1 MGAWTI
7 LFSLKG
13 YPLPQEIC
21 ISYIMTQVSSLCFCV
36 LIYFLFNPVCLRFSP
51 TGRGRPALFNGWGR
65 QHWSQS
71 DSKLRTSGEG
81 TCWRVGRQP
90 RWPEICRESGGLW
103 TKERRNPRSPPACVC
118 AGIGHVDGERGEVM
132 PCLICTD
139 LSNWFV
145 WMDLM
150 HLLTIHLSG
159 QNQHSDTFNK
169 WTVHLYPSRKT
180 ELLLPFMLLSKL
192 NLCFGFWHCPVNL
205 YVD

>member
-145 WMDLM
+145 WMYLM
-150 HLLTIHLSG
+150 HLNYSP
-159 QNQHSDTFNK
+159 F
-169 WTVHLYPSRKT
+169 WTEPTLWYI
-180 ELLLPFMLLSKL
+180 
-192 NLCFGFWHCPVNL
+192 
-205 YVD
+205 